1 MSNETKCF
9 EEIMKWLRNH
19 IMVLLRPKGSLQRM
33 LWYRWVIHGTHSDST
48 AAVAIQRT
56 PKGSIGNLFYKSA
69 FLRSATDSARG
80 KRPGKGLTRDIIH
93 RGII

>member
-1 MSNETKCF
+1 
-9 EEIMKWLRNH
+9 MKWLRIH
-19 IMVLLRPKGSLQRM
+19 LMVLQRPKGALQRM
-33 LWYRWVIHGTHSDST
+33 LWNRRVMHGTHSDST

-56 PKGSIGNLFYKSA
+56 PKGSIWNLESA
-69 FLRSATDSARG
+69 FLRSATDSARE